1 MRPRVLADAA
11 EKYGAAISRVF
22 ERVSVKGV
30 AESVRSLATHADFCK
45 AVEED
50 SALQVEALQRSSAEA
65 SAAATAAAAAA
76 ARAEAEAADLDED
89 GHGASAHAAQQQ
101 PHVRFHVESSP
112 AVISPLCSP
121 LVVRCG
127 PLLRQSGGL
136 MKSWKPVRGSQR
148 TGRRAH
154 VAQPTPP
161 HCATLQVLGVLTRDG
176 FLHLFKTD
184 AEDLASHTD
193 LVAAV
198 FAAPPVSARSSQ
210 HAAGGDAPGAGGV
223 PPLPPPA
230 LSPALIALAAS
241 LAANVGDIEAASSAA
256 PALGSPTQHAV
267 SLARAAAE
275 HPSAS
280 VQILPTTALS
290 FLPSLHPH
298 AWEIGGERGSW
309 FGGGRQVLRAGS
321 VEEAAEWVVACTQMQ
336 DALAPVGGGGGA
348 GGSAP
353 VQQPPQL
360 PRSPMAAAPEPQAQ
374 QPPAAPVS
382 APSPRRDEATLPV
395 PPDASRG
402 TAAAAAADVPVPEAT
417 TVPVADSATQ

>member
-1 MRPRVLADAA
+1 M
-11 EKYGAAISRVF
+11 
-22 ERVSVKGV
+22 
-30 AESVRSLATHADFCK
+30 
-45 AVEED
+45 
-50 SALQVEALQRSSAEA
+50 
-65 SAAATAAAAAA
+65 
-76 ARAEAEAADLDED
+76 
-89 GHGASAHAAQQQ
+89 
-101 PHVRFHVESSP
+101 
-112 AVISPLCSP
+112 
-121 LVVRCG
+121 
-127 PLLRQSGGL
+127 
-136 MKSWKPVRGSQR
+136 
-148 TGRRAH
+148 
-154 VAQPTPP
+154 
-161 HCATLQVLGVLTRDG
+161 LGVLTRDG

-210 HAAGGDAPGAGGV
+210 HSAGGDAPGGV

-256 PALGSPTQHAV
+256 PAAGSPTQHAV
-267 SLARAAAE
+267 SLARSAAE

-336 DALAPVGGGGGA
+336 DALAPVGGPGGGGA
-348 GGSAP
+348 GGGGSSAP
-353 VQQPPQL
+353 VQPPPPL
-360 PRSPMAAAPEPQAQ
+360 PRSPVAAASEPQAQ
-374 QPPAAPVS
+374 QPPAAPVVAS
-382 APSPRRDEATLPV
+382 NPSPRREEATLPA
-395 PPDASRG
+395 PPDASRV
-402 TAAAAAADVPVPEAT
+402 TAAAAAADSPTPEAA
-417 TVPVADSATQ
+417 TVPVADSAAQ